1 MSTAD
6 SGAAPAP
13 RRTRLLF
20 VLVAALLVVV
30 LAAAVVV
37 LVVRGRGPSNDVPPL
52 DTARLKPGACA
63 SVAVALADSHQ
74 RIGDLVAGVA
84 TPEMAVAPL
93 AAAQKTLDP
102 LSADPEIGAAVSGLV
117 NRIGLLRFGVQARTV
132 DASVIDDLR
141 VAQADVEGACL
152 QP

>member
-1 MSTAD
+1 VSTAD
-6 SGAAPAP
+6 SGAASA
-13 RRTRLLF
+13 RRTRLIF

-30 LAAAVVV
+30 LAAGVVV
-37 LVVRGRGPSNDVPPL
+37 LVVRGRGPTNAVPPL

-63 SVAVALADSHQ
+63 SVAGALADSHQ
-74 RIGDLVAGVA
+74 LIGDLVAGVA

-102 LSADPEIGAAVSGLV
+102 LSEDPEIGAAVSRLV
-117 NRIGLLRFGVQARTV
+117 DRIGRLRFGVPARRV
-132 DASVIDDLR
+132 NAAVIDDLR
-141 VAQADVEGACL
+141 VAQADVEGICL